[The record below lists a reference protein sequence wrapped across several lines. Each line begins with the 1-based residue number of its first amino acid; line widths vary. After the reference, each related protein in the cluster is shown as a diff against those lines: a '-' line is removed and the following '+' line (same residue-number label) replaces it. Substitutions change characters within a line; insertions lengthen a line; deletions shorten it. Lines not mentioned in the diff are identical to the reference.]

1 MRTRTSQPASHA
13 HCSNTCTPAFVSTSC
28 TCRAVNPA
36 RCTGITSCYSLLL
49 PLPVLDHACCCLTNE
64 PASLHLHLHRGAFL
78 AALAAPKSSSS
89 TENHDIVSPLIEFLI
104 AFLNPATWTP
114 LVGPQAAA
122 ATCSSICSQ
131 LLQQHMY
138 AALASLLQAVAPSAQ
153 PASTSYAETL
163 TTQLTARHMALRA
176 APRDP
181 SQAPQQ
187 LLLVP
192 QLWQRFPSLR
202 PIAGHIARQSVTQL
216 ARMSAQQV
224 SAQLPAVGRAR
235 AGVLLLANLIQ
246 AGPKMLQGD
255 QPLAVA
261 MQTVTVLSTL
271 LALLPLRQLLASVAD
286 SSMADEP
293 SEQHASGNAASSSG
307 PVAPLAWQQA
317 DGSITEAAAELAQ
330 LSEQPGK
337 QLLQQLAQVLLPH
350 TGPAARS
357 TPAQLEQYNASVCAA
372 FTAEQYAGGW
382 AYCCLMR
389 QLLALP
395 GHRQRLLLGMAV
407 SGGLVGR
414 LWHSMVQPAQ
424 QLLAAGKDLEVL
436 LFGSSAVSTSSA
448 GMGASHSRPQQ
459 QAAPTQGPSPA
470 AGSNSTS
477 TSSGGSTS
485 SSSSTAAQQAAWQ
498 QLQDNGLMLP
508 ALILSQGF
516 SSFMST
522 ADLAAFYDQE
532 QPLALAALVSPSDR
546 SRGLVPLL
554 NDMLWRLLWMDADR
568 VPASSA
574 AAALRLEAAEHC
586 GRLLEQLYDR
596 NCRRAFCSTE
606 AFHAELPPDRFMAEA
621 GSSRPTGAAPGA
633 AGSWPEASGRVWS
646 VLRHAPCLVP
656 FQERAKLLQ
665 REVEEARQEYREME
679 LAAQVGG
686 RGEQDSLLHGSHA
699 LRGSH
704 GCMA

>member
-1 MRTRTSQPASHA
+1 MLPTLDVAPD
-13 HCSNTCTPAFVSTSC
+13 
-28 TCRAVNPA
+28 
-36 RCTGITSCYSLLL
+36 IISCYSVLLLL
-49 PLPVLDHACCCLTNE
+49 PLLDHACCC
-64 PASLHLHLHRGAFL
+64 PQQGAPFLHLHRGAFL

-114 LVGPQAAA
+114 LLGPQAAA

-138 AALASLLQAVAPSAQ
+138 AALASLLQAVAPSAPSAQ
-153 PASTSYAETL
+153 PGSTSYAETL
-163 TTQLTARHMALRA
+163 ATQLTARHMALRT

-181 SQAPQQ
+181 SQGPQH

-202 PIAGHIARQSVTQL
+202 PIAGHISRQSVAQL

-224 SAQLPAVGRAR
+224 AAQLPAAGRSR
-235 AGVLLLANLIQ
+235 AGVLLLSNLVQ
-246 AGPKMLQGD
+246 AGPKMLQGE
-255 QPLAVA
+255 QPLAIA

-271 LALLPLRQLLASVAD
+271 LALLPLRQLLASMAD
-286 SSMADEP
+286 SSMDDEP
-293 SEQHASGNAASSSG
+293 SEQQASGSAASSSG
-307 PVAPLAWQQA
+307 PVTPLAWQQA
-317 DGSITEAAAELAQ
+317 DGTAAEAAAELAQ

-350 TGPAARS
+350 TGPPARS
-357 TPAQLEQYNASVCAA
+357 TPAQLEQYSASVCAS
-372 FTAEQYAGGW
+372 FSAEQYAGGW

-436 LFGSSAVSTSSA
+436 VFGSSAAPSSSA
-448 GMGASHSRPQQ
+448 GTGPSHSRPQQ
-459 QAAPTQGPSPA
+459 QAAPTLVPSLA
-470 AGSNSTS
+470 AASTA
-477 TSSGGSTS
+477 TS
-485 SSSSTAAQQAAWQ
+485 SSSSIAVQQVAWQ

-516 SSFMST
+516 SGYMST

-532 QPLALAALVSPSDR
+532 QPLALAALVSPSN
-546 SRGLVPLL
+546 SSQGLVPLL
-554 NDMLWRLLWMDADR
+554 NDLLWRILWVEADR
-568 VPASSA
+568 VPASSS

-596 NCRRAFCSTE
+596 NCRRSFCTTE
-606 AFHAELPPDRFMAEA
+606 AFHADLPPDRFMAEA
-621 GSSRPTGAAPGA
+621 GSSRAAGAALGA
-633 AGSWPEASGRVWS
+633 AGGWPEASGRVWS

-679 LAAQVGG
+679 LAAQVG
-686 RGEQDSLLHGSHA
+686 RGGQQDSLVHG
-699 LRGSH
+699 
-704 GCMA
+704 